1 MGIEYHAFEIPLAG
15 TEAEALHA
23 SLNRLRTTF
32 RYKTDELGAEGL
44 RQRLGPSELTLA
56 GLLKHLAVV
65 ESLYFNERLTGEPLI
80 APWDALDLNR
90 EWEATSQVDDRG
102 PAELYRLY
110 DESVANS
117 IGCFERALARGGLDQ
132 PVSWG
137 AGEGDARN
145 LRGLMFD
152 LMEEY
157 GRHTGHA
164 DLLRENVDGR
174 VGEDVP
180 EGWSPVGEPGPGAA
194 GSGSGAAEPQPQ
206 TA

>member
-1 MGIEYHAFEIPLAG
+1 MATPYYDFDIPLAG
-15 TEAEALHA
+15 SETEALSA

-65 ESLYFNERLTGEPLI
+65 ETLYFNLRLSGEPLI
-80 APWDALDLNR
+80 SPWDALDLDQ
-90 EWEATSQVDDRG
+90 EWEATSQVDDRD

-117 IGCFERALARGGLDQ
+117 IGCFERAVANGGLDR
-132 PVSWG
+132 PIFRADSG
-137 AGEGDARN
+137 GDQRN

-180 EGWSPVGEPGPGAA
+180 EGWRPVGVPAPA
-194 GSGSGAAEPQPQ
+194 
-206 TA
+206 